1 MVNVLCLCFSEE
13 SVVAMV
19 NECVKKFGSLRILV
33 NNAAVFVLKHLRKGV
48 NDYGGGL
55 ATLEDWKQS
64 LNTNVIG

>member
-1 MVNVLCLCFSEE
+1 
-13 SVVAMV
+13 MV

>member
-1 MVNVLCLCFSEE
+1 MANVLFLSFSEE